1 MRWIAT
7 DNIYAATWREIFE
20 YTNIELTLKKLVK
33 RHGEPKTARDEANY
47 RKQASQARVCVLQA
61 KEYMDAAQASSVST
75 SPNHIYYSIC
85 ALASLMM
92 LIMGDG
98 TKSLDY
104 LRRDTKNRKHGLSFT
119 TACTL
124 NNVSSDINLL
134 KLSSAS
140 ILEYG
145 HFPNWYKTLPAAQP
159 VYAEFETANGQFRTR
174 GMTQVGRSTLASMV
188 SISENPWSLLDL
200 LALFPDLDSDLR
212 KCGVEKIR
220 SRINMRVL
228 QNIEQNSVSY
238 TWRIQ
243 GCESTQDLEM
253 LLEKFRVEPRFANMM
268 NFTPYPSGLG
278 GEARVVYMR
287 GDQIDFHWPD
297 FRETLEHF
305 TISYADDIQ
314 IFEIVELYLV
324 AYQLSMLSRYYPD
337 LWVHC
342 IESQCLS
349 AKLISRATEIIGRKF
364 PILCL
369 SILNDEKTVIST
381 YRQPWLE

>member
-1 MRWIAT
+1 MR
-7 DNIYAATWREIFE
+7 
-20 YTNIELTLKKLVK
+20 
-33 RHGEPKTARDEANY
+33 
-47 RKQASQARVCVLQA
+47 RV
-61 KEYMDAAQASSVST
+61 
-75 SPNHIYYSIC
+75 
-85 ALASLMM
+85 
-92 LIMGDG
+92 
-98 TKSLDY
+98 
-104 LRRDTKNRKHGLSFT
+104 
-119 TACTL
+119 
-124 NNVSSDINLL
+124 
-134 KLSSAS
+134 
-140 ILEYG
+140 G
-145 HFPNWYKTLPAAQP
+145 H
-159 VYAEFETANGQFRTR
+159 
-174 GMTQVGRSTLASMV
+174 STLAPMR

-200 LALFPDLDSDLR
+200 LTLFPDLDSDLR

-220 SRINMRVL
+220 SRVNMIVL
-228 QNIEQNSVSY
+228 ENIEQNSVTF

-243 GCESTQDLEM
+243 GCTSPQELEM
-253 LLEKFRVEPRFANMM
+253 LLGKFRVEPRFANVMS
-268 NFTPYPSGLG
+268 FTPYPSGLG

-287 GDQIDFHWPD
+287 GESIDFHWPD
-297 FRETLEHF
+297 FRETLEHL